1 MQASITGPMSPLSN
15 GNMSEILPTTS
26 PLDLQLKGLPASRNS
41 ILDAASAPIK
51 IKARLYEGGVIMTL
65 VRWDPFR
72 ELEDMSE
79 RLNRVFSRP
88 SLRNSGKENL
98 TVADWMPTVDIS
110 ETEGEYLI
118 KAELPEVR
126 KEDVKVT
133 VENGVLTLQGERR
146 QEKEE
151 KGKKFHRV
159 ERSYGSFIRS
169 FSLPESVDE
178 SAVKAEYKDGVLNL
192 HLPKSEKVKPKAI
205 DVKVA

>member
-1 MQASITGPMSPLSN
+1 
-15 GNMSEILPTTS
+15 
-26 PLDLQLKGLPASRNS
+26 
-41 ILDAASAPIK
+41 
-51 IKARLYEGGVIMTL
+51 
-65 VRWDPFR
+65 
-72 ELEDMSE
+72 MSE

-88 SLRNSGKENL
+88 SLRTSGKENL

-151 KGKKFHRV
+151 KGKRFHRV
-159 ERSYGSFIRS
+159 ERSYGSFVRS
-169 FSLPESVDE
+169 FTLPESVDE
-178 SAVKAEYKDGVLNL
+178 SSVKAEYKDGVLNL

>member
-1 MQASITGPMSPLSN
+1 
-15 GNMSEILPTTS
+15 
-26 PLDLQLKGLPASRNS
+26 
-41 ILDAASAPIK
+41 
-51 IKARLYEGGVIMTL
+51 MTL

-88 SLRNSGKENL
+88 TLRNTGKENL

-110 ETEGEYLI
+110 ETESEYLI

-151 KGKKFHRV
+151 KGRRFHRV
-159 ERSYGSFIRS
+159 ERSYGSFVRS
-169 FSLPESVDE
+169 FTLPESVDE
-178 SAVKAEYKDGVLNL
+178 GGVKAEYKDGVLAL

-205 DVKVA
+205 DVKVD

>member
-1 MQASITGPMSPLSN
+1 
-15 GNMSEILPTTS
+15 
-26 PLDLQLKGLPASRNS
+26 
-41 ILDAASAPIK
+41 
-51 IKARLYEGGVIMTL
+51 MTL

-72 ELEDMSE
+72 ELEEMSE

-88 SLRNSGKENL
+88 SLRTNGKENL
-98 TVADWMPTVDIS
+98 TVADWIPTVDIS
-110 ETEGEYLI
+110 ESEGEYLI
-118 KAELPEVR
+118 KAELPEVK

-151 KGKKFHRV
+151 KGKKYHRV

-169 FSLPESVDE
+169 FTLPESVNE
-178 SAVKAEYKDGVLNL
+178 SGVKAEYKDGMLNI

-205 DVKVA
+205 EVKVA

>member
-1 MQASITGPMSPLSN
+1 
-15 GNMSEILPTTS
+15 
-26 PLDLQLKGLPASRNS
+26 
-41 ILDAASAPIK
+41 
-51 IKARLYEGGVIMTL
+51 
-65 VRWDPFR
+65 
-72 ELEDMSE
+72 MSE

-88 SLRNSGKENL
+88 TLRNTGKENL

-110 ETEGEYLI
+110 ETESEYLI

-151 KGKKFHRV
+151 KGRRFHRV

-169 FSLPESVDE
+169 FTLPESVDE
-178 SAVKAEYKDGVLNL
+178 GGVKAEYKDGVLAL

>member
-1 MQASITGPMSPLSN
+1 MAI
-15 GNMSEILPTTS
+15 
-26 PLDLQLKGLPASRNS
+26 
-41 ILDAASAPIK
+41 
-51 IKARLYEGGVIMTL
+51 

-72 ELEDMSE
+72 ELEEMSD

-88 SLRNSGKENL
+88 ALRTNGKENL
-98 TVADWMPTVDIS
+98 TVADWIPTVDIS
-110 ETEGEYLI
+110 ETDGEYLI
-118 KAELPEVR
+118 KAELPEVK

-159 ERSYGSFIRS
+159 ERSYGSFVRS
-169 FSLPESVDE
+169 FTLPESVEE
-178 SAVKAEYKDGVLNL
+178 SGVKAEYKDGVLNL

-205 DVKVA
+205 EVKVA

>member
-1 MQASITGPMSPLSN
+1 
-15 GNMSEILPTTS
+15 
-26 PLDLQLKGLPASRNS
+26 
-41 ILDAASAPIK
+41 
-51 IKARLYEGGVIMTL
+51 MTL

-110 ETEGEYLI
+110 ESEGQYLI
-118 KAELPEVR
+118 KAEMPEVR

-151 KGKKFHRV
+151 KGKRFHRV
-159 ERSYGSFIRS
+159 ERSYGSFVRS
-169 FSLPESVDE
+169 FTLPESVDE
-178 SAVKAEYKDGVLNL
+178 SSVKAEYKDGVLNL
-192 HLPKSEKVKPKAI
+192 HLPKSERVKPKAI

>member
-1 MQASITGPMSPLSN
+1 
-15 GNMSEILPTTS
+15 
-26 PLDLQLKGLPASRNS
+26 
-41 ILDAASAPIK
+41 
-51 IKARLYEGGVIMTL
+51 
-65 VRWDPFR
+65 
-72 ELEDMSE
+72 MSE
-79 RLNRVFSRP
+79 RLNHVFSRP
-88 SLRNSGKENL
+88 ALRNNGKENL

-118 KAELPEVR
+118 KAELPEVK

-151 KGKKFHRV
+151 KGRRFHRV
-159 ERSYGSFIRS
+159 ERSYGSFVRS
-169 FSLPESVDE
+169 FSLPDSVDE
-178 SAVKAEYKDGVLNL
+178 SSVKAEYKDGVLNL